1 MAKQLKQYYS
11 TTWLGIYHN
20 KYPNPPKAFYENCAS
35 PQTDTSST
43 GALKLNAKRNFH
55 LVKPKGFFFP
65 SNALNTCSHKLHAA
79 TLFQV
84 SSLFTEKIV

>member
-35 PQTDTSST
+35 PQSDTSST
-43 GALKLNAKRNFH
+43 GALKLNAKKEFSLGKAKRI
-55 LVKPKGFFFP
+55 FF
-65 SNALNTCSHKLHAA
+65 SK
-79 TLFQV
+79 
-84 SSLFTEKIV
+84 

>member
-55 LVKPKGFFFP
+55 LVKPKGFFF
-65 SNALNTCSHKLHAA
+65 SK
-79 TLFQV
+79 
-84 SSLFTEKIV
+84 